1 MFKTLSLSMK
11 QTIISLVVF
20 SFLFSCVAKK
30 KYDALNMA
38 KSGLEVDKD
47 ECTSNLEQEK
57 EKTGELTIQV
67 DALTEKVL
75 ELEKENTRLETDL
88 KLLQEQYDKLN
99 KISNSDAAQLAL
111 ETKKAN
117 NLSQSLETK
126 TEALEKKTLEL
137 EARTAE
143 LNRKTKELESKNAVL
158 NNETKR
164 VQDLEVAL
172 AEREKRVK
180 ELEAIISNQE
190 KMVESIRS
198 KVANS
203 LLSFSSDELQVEV
216 KDGKVYVSL
225 AQNLLFK
232 SGKYKVDP
240 KGLTALK
247 NLSEVLVKQKDIDI
261 VVEGHT
267 DDVPYKS
274 NGVIQDNWDLS
285 VLRATAVVREL
296 QKNKVDPKRLVPAGR
311 ADNSPKQEGKT
322 VEARALNRRIEI
334 VISPSLDELYKLL
347 DSK

>member
-1 MFKTLSLSMK
+1 M
-11 QTIISLVVF
+11 
-20 SFLFSCVAKK
+20 AKK
-30 KYDALNMA
+30 KYDALNIA

-47 ECTSNLEQEK
+47 DCVTSLQLEQQK
-57 EKTGELTIQV
+57 SSDLTTEITV
-67 DALTEKVL
+67 LTEKVSTV
-75 ELEKENTRLETDL
+75 EKERNQISTDL
-88 KLLQEQYDKLN
+88 KLLQEQYDKLS
-99 KISNSDAAQLAL
+99 KISSSDANQLAL
-111 ETKKAN
+111 ETEKAN
-117 NLSQSLETK
+117 NLRVNLESK
-126 TEALEKKTLEL
+126 TEALE
-137 EARTAE
+137 
-143 LNRKTKELESKNAVL
+143 RKTKELNLRTEELNKKNGILARD
-158 NNETKR
+158 TKNIEI
-164 VQDLEVAL
+164 LKKTL
-172 AEREKRVK
+172 ADREKRVQ
-180 ELEAIISNQE
+180 ELEEIIKKQE
-190 KMVESIRS
+190 DMVEGIRS

-232 SGKYKVDP
+232 SGKYKVDT

-274 NGVIQDNWDLS
+274 AGVIQDNWDLS

-296 QKNKVDPKRLVPAGR
+296 QKNNVDPKRLVPAGR
-311 ADNSPKQEGKT
+311 ADNSPKKVGKT
-322 VEARALNRRIEI
+322 TEARALNRRIEI